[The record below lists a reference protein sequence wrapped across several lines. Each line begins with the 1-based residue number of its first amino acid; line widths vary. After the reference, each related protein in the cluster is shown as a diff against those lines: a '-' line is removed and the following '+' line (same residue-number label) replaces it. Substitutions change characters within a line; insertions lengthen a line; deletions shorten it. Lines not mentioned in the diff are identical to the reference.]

1 MEQSITARL
10 GCVQGQIHVARARL
24 KASHEQAQVEL
35 AAAQAELV
43 AVLNEGRRKVPL
55 GQIRAPGDQSIG
67 DRLDHIQAEVQ
78 RQSELKAAWD
88 EVRAGWDEVQ
98 AAWEEVVTDTQV
110 KATAWAP
117 ARFLQVPA
125 NTTQTLFH
133 LPQILMHVAWLQAR
147 SAQIQASTAEAQLKA
162 LQVQGEDQPKDARKP
177 AQAQVV
183 SGPFLKQV
191 YEQVAAAVHRILV
204 LALQGL
210 ERAKQA
216 QRLPV
221 LSQLARAVHG
231 QVEVALRRILAKAVR
246 AVAAADR
253 VELAEALCSQVEK
266 AVQDVIVKAER
277 DWGRPRGG
285 RAKRERGLGW
295 SPARWRSRA
304 VTGKVGAQE
313 GWPGEEGCLEEEE
326 SSGGAEAGEP
336 RWG

>member
-43 AVLNEGRRKVPL
+43 AVLNEGWRKVPL

-88 EVRAGWDEVQ
+88 E
-98 AAWEEVVTDTQV
+98 
-110 KATAWAP
+110 
-117 ARFLQVPA
+117 
-125 NTTQTLFH
+125 
-133 LPQILMHVAWLQAR
+133 ILMHVAWLQAR
-147 SAQIQASTAEAQLKA
+147 SAQIQASAAEAQLKA

-231 QVEVALRRILAKAVR
+231 QVEVALRRILAKAVQ